1 MNWTPELR
9 DFIQEHMNDDTAELL
24 LAARKYLGIDVP
36 FAVEQIEARRRLK
49 GKLPEWYGNADLIM
63 GGRVPAEQC
72 SSEQTA
78 RYKRSIIEGQ
88 SLCDMT
94 GGMGVDFW
102 YMSEGMERAI
112 YTERSEWLCEVAK
125 HNFQMLQTLPSQQ
138 TLPSPSLQG
147 GGSISANR
155 GGNGETDEQGNHS
168 LPVGRVRGGSA
179 VRGGSVRCGDGRELP
194 IPSVDVIYL
203 DPARRAGDG
212 SRVYA
217 MEECEPNIV
226 EWQDELLAHAQMV
239 LVKLSPMVDL
249 TDVMRKLKGV
259 TEVHIVAVKNECKE
273 VLVKQETLPSPFLQG
288 GGNISANEETNGEID
303 EQGNHSLPAGRVR
316 GVSAVGGVSAVIHC
330 VDFLASSA
338 LHYTTKF
345 PDEMDVLVSAGG
357 VKHYL
362 YEPDVTLMKA
372 QAFGSLCH
380 RFNVRQLEIGTH
392 LMTSDE
398 FIPDFPGRIF
408 EVEEKIPFSSKVL
421 KGLKKAISQANMA
434 TRNFVLTADELRKKT
449 GIKDGG
455 EVYLFGVKVKD
466 VGQMLLK
473 CRKKVVT
480 SHP

>member
-24 LAARKYLGIDVP
+24 LAARKYPDIDVP

-112 YTERSEWLCEVAK
+112 YTERSEELCEVAK
-125 HNFQMLQTLPSQQ
+125 HNFQVLQTLRSEYV
-138 TLPSPSLQG
+138 
-147 GGSISANR
+147 I
-155 GGNGETDEQGNHS
+155 
-168 LPVGRVRGGSA
+168 
-179 VRGGSVRCGDGRELP
+179 RCGDGRELP
-194 IPSVDVIYL
+194 IPSVDIIYL

-217 MEECEPNIV
+217 MEDCEPNIV
-226 EWQDELLAHAQMV
+226 EWQDELLKHAKMV

-249 TDVMRKLKGV
+249 TDVLRKLKGV
-259 TEVHIVAVKNECKE
+259 KELHIVGVKNECKE
-273 VLVKQETLPSPFLQG
+273 VLVKAHAFDD
-288 GGNISANEETNGEID
+288 SAC
-303 EQGNHSLPAGRVR
+303 AGCVE
-316 GVSAVGGVSAVIHC
+316 VHC
-330 VDFLASSA
+330 VDFLTSGKIEYVFS
-338 LHYTTKF
+338 LLGG
-345 PDEMDVLVSAGG
+345 MDISLTDGG
-357 VKHYL
+357 VKCHL

-372 QAFGSLCH
+372 GAFGSLCA
-380 RFNVRQLEIGTH
+380 RYPVWQLDVDTH

-398 FIPDFPGRIF
+398 WIPEFPGRVF
-408 EVEEKIPFSSKVL
+408 EVEEMIPFSSKVL
-421 KGLKKAISQANMA
+421 KRLKKEIPHANIA
-434 TRNFVLTADELRKKT
+434 VRNFVMTADELRKKT

-455 EVYLFGVKVKD
+455 EVYLFGAKVKD

>member
-36 FAVEQIEARRRLK
+36 FAVEQIEARKRLK

-125 HNFQMLQTLPSQQ
+125 HNFQMLQTLRPEYV
-138 TLPSPSLQG
+138 
-147 GGSISANR
+147 I
-155 GGNGETDEQGNHS
+155 
-168 LPVGRVRGGSA
+168 
-179 VRGGSVRCGDGRELP
+179 RCGDGRELP

-217 MEECEPNIV
+217 MEDCEPNIV
-226 EWQDELLAHAQMV
+226 EWQDELLQHAKTV

-249 TDVMRKLKGV
+249 TDVLSKLKGV

-273 VLVKQETLPSPFLQG
+273 VLVKQAYALGDFPHAECVTM
-288 GGNISANEETNGEID
+288 
-303 EQGNHSLPAGRVR
+303 
-316 GVSAVGGVSAVIHC
+316 HC
-330 VDFLASSA
+330 VDFVWEKVI
-338 LHYTTKF
+338 HYTTKF

-408 EVEEKIPFSSKVL
+408 EVEEQMPFSSKML
-421 KGLKKAISQANMA
+421 KRLKKEIPQANIA
-434 TRNFVLTADELRKKT
+434 TRNFMLTADELRKKT

-455 EVYLFGVKVKD
+455 EVYLFGAKVKD

>member
-125 HNFQMLQTLPSQQ
+125 HNFQVLQTLRPEYV
-138 TLPSPSLQG
+138 
-147 GGSISANR
+147 I
-155 GGNGETDEQGNHS
+155 
-168 LPVGRVRGGSA
+168 
-179 VRGGSVRCGDGRELP
+179 RCGDGRKLP

-273 VLVKQETLPSPFLQG
+273 VLVKQAYALGDFPHAECVTM
-288 GGNISANEETNGEID
+288 
-303 EQGNHSLPAGRVR
+303 
-316 GVSAVGGVSAVIHC
+316 HC
-330 VDFLASSA
+330 VDFVGEKVI
-338 LHYTTKF
+338 HYTTKF

-455 EVYLFGVKVKD
+455 EVYLFGAKVKD

>member
-1 MNWTPELR
+1 MNQNLHCQMVTHHPMLKKQDAKSYSYPMNWTPELR

-36 FAVEQIEARRRLK
+36 FAVEQIEARRHLK

-112 YTERSEWLCEVAK
+112 YTERSEELCEVAK
-125 HNFQMLQTLPSQQ
+125 HNFQVLQTLRPEYV
-138 TLPSPSLQG
+138 
-147 GGSISANR
+147 I
-155 GGNGETDEQGNHS
+155 
-168 LPVGRVRGGSA
+168 
-179 VRGGSVRCGDGRELP
+179 RCGDGRELP
-194 IPSVDVIYL
+194 IPSVDIIYL

-249 TDVMRKLKGV
+249 TDVLRKLKGV
-259 TEVHIVAVKNECKE
+259 TEVHVVAVKNECKE
-273 VLVKQETLPSPFLQG
+273 VLVKQAYALGDFSHAECVTM
-288 GGNISANEETNGEID
+288 
-303 EQGNHSLPAGRVR
+303 
-316 GVSAVGGVSAVIHC
+316 HC
-330 VDFLASSA
+330 VDFVGEKVI
-338 LHYTTKF
+338 HYITNF
-345 PDEMDVLVSAGG
+345 PDEMDVLVSKEG
-357 VKHYL
+357 VKRYM
-362 YEPDVTLMKA
+362 YEPNVTLMKA
-372 QAFGSLCH
+372 QVFGSLCH
-380 RFNVRQLEIGTH
+380 RFGICQLEMGTH

-408 EVEEKIPFSSKVL
+408 EVEEQMPFSSKML
-421 KGLKKAISQANMA
+421 KRLKKEIPQANIA
-434 TRNFVLTADELRKKT
+434 TRNFMLTADELRKKT

-455 EVYLFGVKVKD
+455 EVYLFGAKVKD

>member
-125 HNFQMLQTLPSQQ
+125 HNFQMLQTLRPEYV
-138 TLPSPSLQG
+138 
-147 GGSISANR
+147 I
-155 GGNGETDEQGNHS
+155 
-168 LPVGRVRGGSA
+168 
-179 VRGGSVRCGDGRELP
+179 RCGDGRKLP

-217 MEECEPNIV
+217 MEDCEPNIV
-226 EWQDELLAHAQMV
+226 EWQDELLQHAKTV

-249 TDVMRKLKGV
+249 TDVMRKLRGV
-259 TEVHIVAVKNECKE
+259 TEVHVVAVKNECKE
-273 VLVKQETLPSPFLQG
+273 VLVKQAYALGDFPHAECVTM
-288 GGNISANEETNGEID
+288 
-303 EQGNHSLPAGRVR
+303 
-316 GVSAVGGVSAVIHC
+316 HC
-330 VDFLASSA
+330 VDFVGEKVI
-338 LHYTTKF
+338 HNTTKF

-455 EVYLFGVKVKD
+455 EVYLFGAKVKD

>member
-36 FAVEQIEARRRLK
+36 FAVEQIEARKRLK

-63 GGRVPAEQC
+63 AGRVPAEQC
-72 SSEQTA
+72 SSELTA
-78 RYKRSIIEGQ
+78 RYKRNIIKGK

-125 HNFQMLQTLPSQQ
+125 HNFQMLQTLRPEYV
-138 TLPSPSLQG
+138 
-147 GGSISANR
+147 I
-155 GGNGETDEQGNHS
+155 
-168 LPVGRVRGGSA
+168 
-179 VRGGSVRCGDGRELP
+179 RCGDGRELP

-217 MEECEPNIV
+217 MEDCEPNIV
-226 EWQDELLAHAQMV
+226 EWQDELLQHAKTV

-249 TDVMRKLKGV
+249 TDVLRKLKGV
-259 TEVHIVAVKNECKE
+259 TEVHVVAVKNECKE
-273 VLVKQETLPSPFLQG
+273 VLVKQAYALGDFPHAECVTM
-288 GGNISANEETNGEID
+288 
-303 EQGNHSLPAGRVR
+303 
-316 GVSAVGGVSAVIHC
+316 HC
-330 VDFLASSA
+330 VDFVWEKVI
-338 LHYTTKF
+338 HYTTKF
-345 PDEMDVLVSAGG
+345 SDEMDVLVSAGG

-421 KGLKKAISQANMA
+421 KGLKKAISQTNIA

-455 EVYLFGVKVKD
+455 EVYLFGAKVKD

>member
-9 DFIQEHMNDDTAELL
+9 DFIQEHINDDTAELL
-24 LAARKYLGIDVP
+24 LAARKYPGIDVP
-36 FAVEQIEARRRLK
+36 FVVEQIEARRQ

-72 SSEQTA
+72 SSEVTA
-78 RYKRSIIEGQ
+78 KYKQNIVKGE

-102 YMSEGMERAI
+102 YMSERMERAV
-112 YTERSEWLCEVAK
+112 YTERNAALCEIARY
-125 HNFQMLQTLPSQQ
+125 NFQVLK
-138 TLPSPSLQG
+138 
-147 GGSISANR
+147 
-155 GGNGETDEQGNHS
+155 DEKH
-168 LPVGRVRGGSA
+168 PEVE
-179 VRGGSVRCGDGRELP
+179 VRCGDGRELP

-203 DPARRAGDG
+203 DPARRADDG

-217 MEECEPNIV
+217 MEDCEPNIV
-226 EWQDELLAHAQMV
+226 EWQDELLQHAKTV

-249 TDVMRKLKGV
+249 TDVLRKLKGV
-259 TEVHIVAVKNECKE
+259 QEIHIVAVKNECKE
-273 VLVKQETLPSPFLQG
+273 VLVKQEETLPSPSLQG
-288 GGNISANEETNGEID
+288 GGNISANEGTNGETD
-303 EQGNHSLPAGRVR
+303 EQGNHSLPVGKVKGEPSVR
-316 GVSAVGGVSAVIHC
+316 GGSVVIHC
-330 VDFLASSA
+330 VDFVGENT
-338 LHYTTKF
+338 LHYTTNF
-345 PDEMDVLVSAGG
+345 PDGMGVSVLKEG
-357 VKHYL
+357 VKRYL

-372 QAFGSLCH
+372 QLFGSLCH
-380 RFNVRQLEIGTH
+380 YFSVCQLDYDTH

-421 KGLKKAISQANMA
+421 KGLKKAISQANIA
-434 TRNFVLTADELRKKT
+434 TRNFVLTADELRKKA

-455 EVYLFGVKVKD
+455 EVYLFGAKVKD

>member
-9 DFIQEHMNDDTAELL
+9 DFIQAHINDDTAELL
-24 LAARKYLGIDVP
+24 LAARRYANVDVP

-49 GKLPEWYGNADLIM
+49 GKLPEWYANPELIM

-72 SSEQTA
+72 SSELTA
-78 RYKRSIIEGQ
+78 RYKQGIVEGLR

-112 YTERSEWLCEVAK
+112 YTERNEELCEVAR
-125 HNFQMLQTLPSQQ
+125 HNFQALKGRNSSGEPTGTNLDE
-138 TLPSPSLQG
+138 G
-147 GGSISANR
+147 GLADTSI
-155 GGNGETDEQGNHS
+155 EI
-168 LPVGRVRGGSA
+168 
-179 VRGGSVRCGDGRELP
+179 RCGDGRKLP

-217 MEECEPNIV
+217 MEDCEPNIV
-226 EWQDELLAHAQMV
+226 EWQDELLKHAKMV

-249 TDVMRKLKGV
+249 TDVLRKLKGV
-259 TEVHIVAVKNECKE
+259 TDVHVVGVKNECKE
-273 VLVKQETLPSPFLQG
+273 VLVKQAPQPPKGEGIRS
-288 GGNISANEETNGEID
+288 GNENV
-303 EQGNHSLPAGRVR
+303 Q
-316 GVSAVGGVSAVIHC
+316 IHC
-330 VDFLASSA
+330 VDFLTDNRKVE
-338 LHYTTKF
+338 YTFSLSDNVHCVSPF
-345 PDEMDVLVSAGG
+345 PFGVGG
-357 VKHYL
+357 LL

-372 QAFGSLCH
+372 GAFGSLCE
-380 RFNVRQLEIGTH
+380 RYPVWQLDYDTH

-398 FIPDFPGRIF
+398 WIPDFPGRVF
-408 EVEEKIPFSSKVL
+408 EVEERIPFSSKVL
-421 KGLKKAISQANMA
+421 KRLKKEMPQANIA
-434 TRNFVLTADELRKKT
+434 TRNFVMTADELRRRT

-466 VGQMLLK
+466 EGQMLLK
-473 CRKKVVT
+473 CRKKVVP